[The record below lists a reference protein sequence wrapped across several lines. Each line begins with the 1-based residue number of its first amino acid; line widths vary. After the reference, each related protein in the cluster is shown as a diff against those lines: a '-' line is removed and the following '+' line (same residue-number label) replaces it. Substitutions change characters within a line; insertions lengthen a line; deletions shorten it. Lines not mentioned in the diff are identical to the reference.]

1 MIVILGPTACG
12 KTKLATTLAHIMDG
26 EIISADS
33 RQVYRG
39 MDIGT
44 GKDLG
49 DYQIDRKKIPY
60 HLIDIVDPGYEFSL
74 FDFQEHFYRSYKDV
88 IQREKMPIL
97 CGGTG
102 LYLESILKSYSLLKV
117 PENKILRSEL
127 ESKEMS
133 DLVELLKTYRFVHN
147 TTDIVDKRRLIRAIE
162 IEKYSLEH
170 PEAKQELPKIKS
182 NVFGINPGREVV
194 RKRITN
200 RLHQRL
206 QEGMIEEVQQLIK
219 NGVSHDTLE
228 FYGLEYKFISQFLQ
242 EKISFE
248 EMKLRLNI
256 AIHQFAKRQMTFFR
270 RMEKNEIEIHWIDS
284 QISFEEQIQF
294 ILSFA
299 KNEF

>member
-12 KTKLATTLAHIMDG
+12 KTKLATTLANVLDS

-44 GKDLG
+44 GKDLN
-49 DYQIDRKKIPY
+49 DYQADGKHIPY

-74 FDFQEHFYRSYKDV
+74 FDFQEHFYQCYKDV
-88 IQREKMPIL
+88 VQRGKIPIL

-102 LYLESILKSYSLLKV
+102 LYIESILKSYSLLKV
-117 PENKILRSEL
+117 PENEILRSDL
-127 ESKEMS
+127 ESKEIS
-133 DLVELLKTYRFVHN
+133 DLIELLKTYRTVHN

-182 NVFGINPGREVV
+182 IVFGINPGREIV

-200 RLHQRL
+200 RLNQRL
-206 QEGMIEEVQQLIK
+206 QIGMIEEVQQLIK
-219 NGVSHDTLE
+219 NGISHDTLE

-248 EMKLRLNI
+248 EMKMRLNI

-270 RMEKNEIEIHWIDS
+270 RMEKNEIEIHWIEP
-284 QISFEEQIQF
+284 QISFEKQVQF